1 MGAQWQISGNDD
13 ITESSVLG
21 SNVNNNFALNL
32 ITNGQ
37 RRMYVHGTSD
47 NRTTIGIGTAT
58 PNYTLQLHSTVAT
71 PYYVAPP
78 HGTIDPNPDNGTESM
93 IQFTNQESGDAYNN
107 GLRVGVR
114 GDKCYFL
121 CEDKLQMIIKNMNST
136 IALSAYGHISFFGGD
151 PFLQSRLHLASSDE
165 NGFLITKTQGAGT
178 FGLRVRTGGT
188 DVNALE
194 VMQTSTLKF
203 VVKNDGRTGIGTDSP
218 DAAYMLDVK
227 GKIRGCE
234 VRVNNANGWCDY
246 VFAKDYAL
254 MPLAK
259 LQDYINTNH
268 HLPEM
273 LSQEEV
279 EKEGGFDLAKMN
291 VALLKRSEEN
301 TLYILQLESELQSTQ
316 IDLQKK
322 SEDLLSLE
330 KRLTHLESIV
340 AKELL
345 LKK

>member
-1 MGAQWQISGNDD
+1 MKQ
-13 ITESSVLG
+13 
-21 SNVNNNFALNL
+21 SNNKVF
-32 ITNGQ
+32 
-37 RRMYVHGTSD
+37 V
-47 NRTTIGIGTAT
+47 
-58 PNYTLQLHSTVAT
+58 
-71 PYYVAPP
+71 
-78 HGTIDPNPDNGTESM
+78 
-93 IQFTNQESGDAYNN
+93 
-107 GLRVGVR
+107 
-114 GDKCYFL
+114 
-121 CEDKLQMIIKNMNST
+121 IKNNV
-136 IALSAYGHISFFGGD
+136 
-151 PFLQSRLHLASSDE
+151 
-165 NGFLITKTQGAGT
+165 
-178 FGLRVRTGGT
+178 RV
-188 DVNALE
+188 A
-194 VMQTSTLKF
+194 
-203 VVKNDGRTGIGTDSP
+203 IGTDSP

-246 VFAKDYAL
+246 VFAKGYAL

-259 LQDYINTNH
+259 LQDYINTNQ

-273 LSQEEV
+273 PSQEEV